1 MRSPLREAD
10 CPQTAF
16 IEANGD
22 LRAPRA
28 PRRKNIS
35 RNPAEPALRI
45 ALAAQRSQI
54 RPSKRC
60 LRPGNQSQ
68 EAIQYP

>member
-1 MRSPLREAD
+1 MRLRLREAD

-22 LRAPRA
+22 LRARRA
-28 PRRKNIS
+28 LRRKSIS
-35 RNPAEPALRI
+35 RNPAEAVLRI
-45 ALAAQRSQI
+45 ALAVQRSQI

-60 LRPGNQSQ
+60 LRPGHQSQ

>member
-1 MRSPLREAD
+1 MSLRLREAD

-22 LRAPRA
+22 LRAQRA
-28 PRRKNIS
+28 LRRKSIS
-35 RNPAEPALRI
+35 RNPAEPVLRI
-45 ALAAQRSQI
+45 AVADIRSLN
-54 RPSKRC
+54 RC
-60 LRPGNQSQ
+60 PQPNNQSQ